1 MRPPQTAAMAA
12 RLTAHQYGK
21 AETRVVRIVRDTPR
35 HEIKDLNVSTALRGA
50 FDAAYLEGDQSAVL
64 PTDSQKN
71 TAFAYASHGVPSTEA
86 YALALARHFVDDV
99 APVDAARV
107 DVEEYA
113 WTRVTVDGREHDHTW
128 VRAGGEVRTTAVTVE
143 GTGDDRTVAVVS
155 GVRDLVVLKSTG
167 SEFRGFLTDPY
178 TTLPET
184 DDRILATSLVVQ
196 WRYAGADA
204 DWDAVYATIRT
215 TLLEQFAQVHSL
227 ALQQTLWHMGA
238 AVLERVPEVV
248 EVRLA
253 APNKH
258 HLLAD
263 LAPFGLDNP
272 GEVFHAADRPYG
284 LIEAVLARDD
294 APPAGAAWTRSV
306 GAP

>member
-1 MRPPQTAAMAA
+1 MAA

-21 AETRVVRIVRDTPR
+21 AETRVVRIVRDTAR

-71 TAFAYASHGVPSTEA
+71 TAFAFAKSRGVSSAEA
-86 YALALARHFVDDV
+86 YALTLARHFVDDV
-99 APVDAARV
+99 VPVDAARV

-128 VRAGGEVRTTAVTVE
+128 VRTGGEVRTTAVTVE
-143 GTGDDRTVAVVS
+143 GTGDAQTVAVVS

-167 SEFRGFLTDPY
+167 SQFRGFLTDPY

-196 WRYAGADA
+196 WRYAGTDVA
-204 DWDAVYATIRT
+204 WDAAYATIRAT
-215 TLLEQFAQVHSL
+215 MLEQFAEVHSL
-227 ALQQTLWHMGA
+227 ALQQTLWHMGS
-238 AVLERVPEVV
+238 AVLDRVPEVV

-258 HLLAD
+258 HFLAD
-263 LAPFGLDNP
+263 LSPFGLDNP
-272 GEVFHAADRPYG
+272 GEVFHAGDRPYG
-284 LIEAVLARDD
+284 LIEAVLTRDD